1 MNGQFPGAQSPHT
14 MPADD
19 WLSAFNQAKQKQQE
33 PSGFMGLLSSPAGQG
48 LLGATFGAL
57 ASRGTTAQAV
67 GRGGLLGMSVLGQA
81 QERQDNSLLENAKRK
96 MAEAQRQQ
104 QQEAWASGKP
114 KEGGGF
120 DWDYRELMRTGAAKP
135 ADLPHLQGA
144 GQPQIHE
151 YQNVRGPDGAV
162 SRVGFTKDGRT
173 INTGATPFS
182 DFKTLDFGGNQ
193 GAFDPVTG
201 AVRDLGRK
209 TQTFSDL
216 NASRNA
222 GTAEGRLQWD
232 MNQPAEANKAPAGY
246 RWTPDRSRLEVI
258 PGGPSDEKATMA
270 GEKTLQRQKGAVIQA
285 NRMVDSVDTALGQL
299 DNFFTTGVSGAL
311 AAKVPGS
318 SANDLRAT
326 LGTIKANLGF
336 AELQAMREASPTG
349 GALGSVAVQELM
361 ALQSTV
367 ANLEP
372 NQSEAQLRTNLG
384 KVRTHFSNMR
394 EILQGR
400 MPEGY
405 GAGGQTWGAVAQE
418 YEKQGMPRDVIR
430 QVLTQQGQDPAQWGY

>member
-1 MNGQFPGAQSPHT
+1 MNAQPT
-14 MPADD
+14 
-19 WLSAFNQAKQKQQE
+19 
-33 PSGFMGLLSSPAGQG
+33 GLLSPFDQQNQQPTGLTGLLSTPVAQG
-48 LLGATFGAL
+48 LLAAGLGAMG
-57 ASRGTTAQAV
+57 SRGSTMQAI

-96 MAEAQRQQ
+96 MAEVQRQQ
-104 QQEAWASGKP
+104 QQEAWASAKP

-120 DWDYRELMRTGAAKP
+120 DWNYQELLRTGAAKP
-135 ADLPHLQGA
+135 ADLPHLQSA

-151 YQNVRGPDGAV
+151 YQTVRGPDGAV
-162 SRVGFTKDGRT
+162 TRVGFTKDGRT

-182 DFKTLDFGGNQ
+182 EFKTLDFGGNQ
-193 GAFDPVTG
+193 GAFDPITG
-201 AVRDLGRK
+201 AVYDLGRK
-209 TQTFSDL
+209 TQTYGDQV
-216 NASRNA
+216 AGRNA
-222 GTAEGRLQWD
+222 GTAERRLQWD
-232 MNQPAEANKAPAGY
+232 MSQPSEAGKPPAGY
-246 RWTPDRSRLEVI
+246 RWKPDRSGLEAI
-258 PGGPSDEKATMA
+258 PGGPADEKATLA
-270 GEKTLQRQKGAVIQA
+270 GEKTVQRQQGAILQA
-285 NRMVDSVDTALGQL
+285 SRMIESVDTALGQL
-299 DNFFTTGVSGAL
+299 DNAFTTGISGAM

-384 KVRTHFSNMR
+384 KVKTHFNNMR

-400 MPEGY
+400 MPQGY

-418 YEKQGMPRDVIR
+418 YEKQGMPREVIR
-430 QVLTQQGQDPAQWGY
+430 QVLTQQGQDPAKWGY